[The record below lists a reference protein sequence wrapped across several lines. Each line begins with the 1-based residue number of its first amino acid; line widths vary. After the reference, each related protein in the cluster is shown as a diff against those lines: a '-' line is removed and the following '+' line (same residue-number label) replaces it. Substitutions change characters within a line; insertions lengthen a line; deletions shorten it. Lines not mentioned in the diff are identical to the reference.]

1 MHMVPPGPRHNAIVP
16 GEGGPLAERLL
27 AALAPERWPVPPE
40 ELPAGTAVVG
50 GAVRDALLGLL
61 APQPDLDLVV
71 EGDAVALAKRL
82 ARHRG
87 GSVVVLD
94 AERSIA
100 RLVLHGWTLDL
111 ARRLGSRPE
120 QDLLRRD
127 YSANAIALTLPGDA
141 GGPELLDPAG
151 GLADLAGGQ
160 LRAVSEANLLEDPL
174 RLLRGVRL
182 AAELGLRIEPATW
195 GWIRRHHRA
204 LGTVAAER
212 VLSELERLAAAPAG
226 GEGLARVLEADLLA
240 SWGGEVS
247 AETAPQAAA
256 APGGGPG
263 GTGTGTGRLKTARIL
278 AGLDPAAVAAR
289 GLDPGESA
297 AALPLARL
305 AVLLDPGSLRRLRA
319 SRRRQESC
327 SRLRRWWRR
336 LEASGGDPETLG
348 EEERLQL
355 QRDLEADLPALVLL
369 APPAWAATALARWRD
384 PDDPLFHPRS
394 PLDGADLQEALGL
407 QPGPELGRLLAHLCR
422 ERAFGRLP
430 RDPARHDPQ
439 TLTQARRWLSGGSES
454 RHG

>member
-1 MHMVPPGPRHNAIVP
+1 MHMVPPRPRQSAIVP

-50 GAVRDALLGLL
+50 GAVRDALLGQL

-82 ARHRG
+82 ARRRG

-127 YSANAIALTLPGDA
+127 YSANAIALTLPGGA
-141 GGPELLDPAG
+141 GAPVLLDPAG
-151 GLADLAGGQ
+151 GLADLASGQ

-182 AAELGLRIEPATW
+182 AAELGLRIEPTTW
-195 GWIRRHHRA
+195 GWIRRHHQA

-226 GEGLARVLEADLLA
+226 GAGLARVLEADLLA
-240 SWGGEVS
+240 SWGEAAS
-247 AETAPQAAA
+247 PETALEAAVP
-256 APGGGPG
+256 PGGGPG
-263 GTGTGTGRLKTARIL
+263 DRDRRQTARIL
-278 AGLDPAAVAAR
+278 SGLNPEAVAVR
-289 GLDPGESA
+289 GLGPGESA

-305 AVLLDPGSLRRLRA
+305 AVLLDPASLRRLRA
-319 SRRRQESC
+319 SRRRLESC
-327 SRLRRWWRR
+327 SRLRRWWQR

-369 APPAWAATALARWRD
+369 APAAWAATALARWRD
-384 PDDPLFHPRS
+384 RDDPLFHPRS

-407 QPGPELGRLLAHLCR
+407 KPGPELGRLLAHLCR